1 MTSQNWVDTPRQRNR
16 PSSSRIEKT
25 VTLLPRQKKCRFFNR
40 MGDHGSIILCV
51 TSFFMPSQ
59 HFIWLL
65 GIFQNSRPELS
76 RHTNWRM
83 KCATDFTDVFIIYRF
98 SRSRNAPNLKNQS
111 EIILKLLFRVVSSLS
126 VPRSRVYPSELRFTQ
141 FNQSTNK
148 HLSGT
153 LGLFNSRVGFSEF
166 TSVNCLAKRLNVERT
181 QTPLGQKRFLFF
193 QRTSPF
199 SNHHFATDSPVLNR
213 NFDQKTK

>member
-1 MTSQNWVDTPRQRNR
+1 MRSGGTSLFVGRLGFLFKVVSAGQN
-16 PSSSRIEKT
+16 PS
-25 VTLLPRQKKCRFFNR
+25 PF
-40 MGDHGSIILCV
+40 
-51 TSFFMPSQ
+51 
-59 HFIWLL
+59 
-65 GIFQNSRPELS
+65 NSRS
-76 RHTNWRM
+76 CQMN
-83 KCATDFTDVFIIYRF
+83 KIYRF

-126 VPRSRVYPSELRFTQ
+126 VPRSRVDPCELRFTQ

-199 SNHHFATDSPVLNR
+199 SNIISPQIVR
-213 NFDQKTK
+213 C